1 MAATEPDVTQRVF
14 AAVVQGM
21 RTMADGTIRV
31 TLELSPGQ
39 DRAAALAIASDVGAT
54 VAVARLHDHA
64 AMEATRP
71 KDSVDSALGRYGE
84 QAKLLKLSG
93 FFRTPAVWKACGT
106 DDEFLAWIRQ
116 QPCSVTGA
124 RPAEAAHVRRVAD
137 GAGTAIKPEYSAIPL
152 CREMHQRQHQEG
164 ESVLGGPEA
173 VDRKRIRHVEQWAW
187 DACKAQL
194 GYESM
199 ADVPPGELRSW
210 AAKRGLMHC
219 LPNGYC

>member
-1 MAATEPDVTQRVF
+1 MTAFAAT
-14 AAVVQGM
+14 VQGM

-39 DRAAALAIASDVGAT
+39 DRAAALEWAADVGAT
-54 VAVARLHDHA
+54 VAIARLTDQA
-64 AMEATRP
+64 AVEATRP
-71 KDSVDSALGRYGE
+71 NYGE

-93 FFRTPAVWKACGT
+93 FFRAPAVWRACGT
-106 DDEFLAWIRQ
+106 DAEFLGWIRA
-116 QPCSVTGA
+116 QPCAITKA
-124 RPAEAAHVRRVAD
+124 TPAEAAHVRRVAD

-164 ESVLGGPEA
+164 ESALGGKEA
-173 VDRKRIRHVEQWAW
+173 VDRLRIRYVEQWAW
-187 DACKAQL
+187 DACKAEL
-194 GYESM
+194 GYQSM

-210 AAKRGLMHC
+210 AAERGVYQH